1 MVTFEEF
8 SKLEIKIGTV
18 TVAEKVQ
25 GADKLIRL
33 ELDVG
38 GETRQVV
45 AGIAEDYAAAQL
57 IGKQMPVLVNLEQR
71 KVRGVESQGMILA
84 VDVKGKPILLT
95 PDEQVPP
102 GSKVR

>member
-1 MVTFEEF
+1 MVTFDEF

-18 TVAEKVQ
+18 TIAEKVH

-33 ELDVG
+33 ELDIG
-38 GETRQVV
+38 GEMRQIV
-45 AGIAEDYAAAQL
+45 AGIAEYYTAAQL
-57 IGKQMPVLVNLEQR
+57 IGKQMPVLVNLEGR
-71 KVRGVESQGMILA
+71 KVRGVESKGMILA
-84 VDVKGKPILLT
+84 VDVQGKPILLT